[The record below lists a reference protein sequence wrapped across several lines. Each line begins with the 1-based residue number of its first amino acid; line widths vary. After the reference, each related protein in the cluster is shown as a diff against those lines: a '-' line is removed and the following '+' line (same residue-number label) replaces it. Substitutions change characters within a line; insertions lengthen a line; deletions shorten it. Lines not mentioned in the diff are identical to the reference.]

1 MALGKNMKIDK
12 LIPDT
17 TDILSVEKEN
27 MNEKD
32 KQTSNNIT
40 VEKENKKQLS
50 NINEIVENNETY
62 KIIIT
67 PSLRKKVRKV
77 KIEIEGDVSITNIYK
92 IKNEI
97 IPILENYD
105 FVDFNLDKI
114 ENLDICCVQL
124 LLAIRMYFNAMEK
137 EVNLKINL
145 PDGLK
150 NIISTAGFKSLLNN

>member
-1 MALGKNMKIDK
+1 MMALGNNMKIDK
-12 LIPDT
+12 LIPDNDG
-17 TDILSVEKEN
+17 DIKIEN
-27 MNEKD
+27 TIEGD
-32 KQTSNNIT
+32 
-40 VEKENKKQLS
+40 EQLS
-50 NINEIVENNETY
+50 NKASIDNENVEIESNHRDIIECNETY
-62 KIIIT
+62 RVIIT

-105 FVDFNLDKI
+105 FIDFNLDKI

-124 LLAIRMYFNAMEK
+124 LLAIKMYFNAMEK

-150 NIISTAGFKSLLNN
+150 NIISNAGFKSLLNN